1 MLDFTIYQ
9 WVMLAVTLAVTA
21 ANLLWQRLQTDRNND
36 AANIPKPFHTN
47 QEPTMDGDAG
57 TPSLKQLTQGMKLN
71 RRAMKLAQTLYGIGS
86 EQYNHPVNNRDRIIR
101 ESRTIM
107 AELASVLGLEELKLA
122 DETGRTAASAES
134 DQEESQQGTIDLML
148 SPSARTYAQQKK
160 RECEALASITRD
172 LEKTVP
178 RTDYTF
184 LKQRVASGE
193 TSFDTIV
200 DELPI
205 VWQDIGRLNEKVVTT
220 EVKQKPAKQE
230 KVVAK
235 FYMADGR
242 ALRDKSAEID
252 GDWLTSHRYNFL
264 VPCPP
269 PTQIPRPERL
279 GKIPRT
285 GEQIREV
292 RRDPSSEWLTEFWR
306 RGGYMDQV
314 YLRARAGT
322 LPHQLRRAYRRRQTR
337 KVQWS
342 VLVAG
347 VIANIAIFIVN
358 NW

>member
-1 MLDFTIYQ
+1 
-9 WVMLAVTLAVTA
+9 
-21 ANLLWQRLQTDRNND
+21 
-36 AANIPKPFHTN
+36 
-47 QEPTMDGDAG
+47 
-57 TPSLKQLTQGMKLN
+57 
-71 RRAMKLAQTLYGIGS
+71 
-86 EQYNHPVNNRDRIIR
+86 
-101 ESRTIM
+101 
-107 AELASVLGLEELKLA
+107 
-122 DETGRTAASAES
+122 
-134 DQEESQQGTIDLML
+134 ML

-160 RECEALASITRD
+160 RECEALASIARD

-269 PTQIPRPERL
+269 PTQITRPERL

-322 LPHQLRRAYRRRQTR
+322 LPINSDGHIDGARPEKY
-337 KVQWS
+337 S
-342 VLVAG
+342 G
-347 VIANIAIFIVN
+347 PY
-358 NW
+358 